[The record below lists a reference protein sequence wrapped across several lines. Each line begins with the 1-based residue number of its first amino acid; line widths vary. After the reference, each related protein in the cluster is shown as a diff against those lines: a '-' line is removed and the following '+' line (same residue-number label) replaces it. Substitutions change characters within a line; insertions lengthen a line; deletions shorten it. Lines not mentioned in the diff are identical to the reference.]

1 MTDIFPPQ
9 KRSEIMSKVK
19 SRNTKPDVLIRVFS
33 FFILNFKDNLFRL
46 SFFIISSQTLLH
58 PRLSGIFHPFPL

>member
-1 MTDIFPPQ
+1 MTDTPP
-9 KRSEIMSKVK
+9 KKKHSEIMSKVK
-19 SRNTKPDVLIRVFS
+19 SRNTKPDILIRVFS
-33 FFILNFKDNLFRL
+33 SFILNFKDNLFRL